1 MAIICFVC
9 GWVNVENFV
18 HFSKK
23 VPNST
28 LSMCN
33 LKKKNVEKSAHS
45 TNTITQ
51 NLHNFVCSKYVHFP
65 FAKIQTY
72 LSNSRSVKP

>member
-9 GWVNVENFV
+9 RWVNVENFV

-33 LKKKNVEKSAHS
+33 FFLKNVENFGHS

-51 NLHNFVCSKYVHFP
+51 NLHNFVCSKYVNLPFP
-65 FAKIQTY
+65 KIQTY
-72 LSNSRSVKP
+72 LSNCRSVKP